1 MSSIGTNP
9 LLLAVRNIGAG
20 GNYGPDIDD
29 KDGKK
34 NKDNKKSRLGRLGN
48 WIKNIGRGA
57 LNVDKAL
64 PGAAAGMLG
73 ITGSGTYLKAKLSTA
88 AQTSQ
93 KAIHNVTGK
102 VKDSLSNF
110 WSAGKKHASGFF
122 SSIGTSFTNLKNDT
136 ANISKNLIS
145 SSKSGLNTLWSSGKE
160 AAGGLLKQAKKFGP
174 LRMLSAYD
182 LFTTWNSDQSTS
194 QKIKDT
200 GNIAGGMGGAALGA
214 AIGTAILPGVGRII
228 GGLLGG
234 FGGELA
240 GGELSQKLSTYL
252 DINVK
257 DDRTEVKA
265 RGDAA
270 QHTDISGST
279 MLAH

>member
-1 MSSIGTNP
+1 M
-9 LLLAVRNIGAG
+9 LA
-20 GNYGPDIDD
+20 
-29 KDGKK
+29 
-34 NKDNKKSRLGRLGN
+34 
-48 WIKNIGRGA
+48 
-57 LNVDKAL
+57 
-64 PGAAAGMLG
+64 
-73 ITGSGTYLKAKLSTA
+73 
-88 AQTSQ
+88 
-93 KAIHNVTGK
+93 
-102 VKDSLSNF
+102 
-110 WSAGKKHASGFF
+110 
-122 SSIGTSFTNLKNDT
+122 
-136 ANISKNLIS
+136 
-145 SSKSGLNTLWSSGKE
+145 
-160 AAGGLLKQAKKFGP
+160 
-174 LRMLSAYD
+174 AYD

-194 QKIKDT
+194 QKIQDT

-214 AIGTAILPGVGRII
+214 AIGTAILPGVGTII

-234 FGGELA
+234 LGGELA